1 MIALALKQQ
10 NSTEAAAHSL
20 SSKDEKPTSSFAS
33 LLHSVQDP
41 KTDKKQLSHGLLL
54 ALDNTKETPLS
65 KKEKQINKSD
75 IFALLKSQKIQ
86 KSEETKELD
95 DFAQL
100 NPKLTASMSITELKT
115 LILKAKRY
123 IKSQITQSEGFKKQE
138 IASLPKTLKGL
149 TQVAKKIGIDIS
161 KITLETVQE
170 VPQRKIHDFKRSA
183 LPDFQ
188 SDAKDVKSGEKV
200 KDFKTSALPDFQS
213 DTTDVKSAKNIV
225 PKTENVEKVKD
236 LKRSFAKKENT
247 LPKETPLFQAEKQKT
262 ITTQELVEVKS
273 LHHENVPKEKKKVQT
288 LESLL
293 HGEKVSHNGD
303 KKVNLMPDA
312 SVSTTKMVTPQ
323 ENLKVT
329 KKLESLLK
337 NSEHEESHIHHKMEM
352 TPLLKADSFEVKI
365 HEAKDMVKYLSH
377 DVKNAIDEYK
387 SPFTR
392 LKVQLNPQKLGEID
406 LTIVQRGKNLH
417 VNLSSNNAAINTLAM
432 NVNDL
437 KMQLS
442 NNGINNATFNFNSNS
457 QSSDGSFGS
466 QTQQQQQQQ
475 RERAQSEY
483 SYTQQQE
490 RAEEVLSSLEIVV
503 PHYA

>member
-1 MIALALKQQ
+1 
-10 NSTEAAAHSL
+10 
-20 SSKDEKPTSSFAS
+20 
-33 LLHSVQDP
+33 
-41 KTDKKQLSHGLLL
+41 
-54 ALDNTKETPLS
+54 
-65 KKEKQINKSD
+65 
-75 IFALLKSQKIQ
+75 
-86 KSEETKELD
+86 
-95 DFAQL
+95 
-100 NPKLTASMSITELKT
+100 
-115 LILKAKRY
+115 
-123 IKSQITQSEGFKKQE
+123 
-138 IASLPKTLKGL
+138 
-149 TQVAKKIGIDIS
+149 
-161 KITLETVQE
+161 
-170 VPQRKIHDFKRSA
+170 
-183 LPDFQ
+183 
-188 SDAKDVKSGEKV
+188 
-200 KDFKTSALPDFQS
+200 
-213 DTTDVKSAKNIV
+213 
-225 PKTENVEKVKD
+225 
-236 LKRSFAKKENT
+236 
-247 LPKETPLFQAEKQKT
+247 
-262 ITTQELVEVKS
+262 
-273 LHHENVPKEKKKVQT
+273 
-288 LESLL
+288 
-293 HGEKVSHNGD
+293 
-303 KKVNLMPDA
+303 MPDA

-337 NSEHEESHIHHKMEM
+337 NSGHEESHIHHKTEM

-475 RERAQSEY
+475 QREHARSEY